1 MQLSKLIFEMGSIF
15 KGEVKMSLTNRPK
28 SMLVKNAA
36 ILVTMDKERRE
47 IKDGGM
53 YIEDGEI
60 KLVDRSDKLPQS
72 AELILDM
79 KGRLVLPGLINTHH
93 HLYQHLTRVVPKA
106 QNGNVWNWLKVL
118 YPIWARITPDAMR
131 LSTQVGIAEQVLSG
145 CTRSSI
151 MVTFSQTDVN
161 SMIRLKLRKKWAFA
175 FMRRAAACRA
185 DNQRRS
191 ASG

>member
-1 MQLSKLIFEMGSIF
+1 MG
-15 KGEVKMSLTNRPK
+15 LTKRPK

-60 KLVDRSDKLPQS
+60 KQVDRSDKLPQS

-79 KGRLVLPGLINTHH
+79 TGQLVLPGLINTHH
-93 HLYQHLTRVVPKA
+93 HLYQHLTRVIPKA

-118 YPIWARITPDAMR
+118 YPLWARITPDAMR
-131 LSTQVGIAEQVLSG
+131 LSTQVGIAELVL
-145 CTRSSI
+145 
-151 MVTFSQTDVN
+151 
-161 SMIRLKLRKKWAFA
+161 
-175 FMRRAAACRA
+175 
-185 DNQRRS
+185 
-191 ASG
+191 